1 MSDVIQYLFKDINLL
16 MFSII
21 TLMIMVNGCSEN
33 KVSADKVFINTK
45 VITLDKNIPSAEAF
59 AVNGDKIAA
68 IGTRE
73 EIEKYIGDSTEV
85 IDLKG
90 NYSYPGFNDSHAHFL
105 GIGQSM
111 IELDLMSANNWDEI
125 VYMVSEAVD
134 HAMPGAWIIG
144 RGWHQEKWTTPP
156 VETVEGYPTNDIL
169 SQATPMNPVMLT
181 HASGHA
187 IIANKKAME
196 LAGITSETENPE
208 GGRIVRNEKG
218 EAIGVF
224 EENAEKLIRSVY
236 DEQQKQRTPEDIQ
249 NEKIREAKLA
259 VQECLSNGITSLTDA
274 GSDFATIDFFKEMID
289 QNILK
294 IRLNVMVQEDNNE
307 LRDNLD
313 KYKITGYGNDHLR
326 VGSIKKYMDGALGSR
341 GAWMFEPYSDL
352 PDHTGEAVTPLDEM
366 RETARIAA
374 QKGFQLCTHAIGDRA
389 NHEVL
394 NIYDRIFKTTPDTI
408 DYRWRIEHAQH
419 LSPSDIPR
427 FGELGVI
434 AAMQGIHC
442 TSDAPFVI
450 ERIGEERAEQEA
462 YAWRKLIDAGA
473 TICNGTDSPIEK
485 VNPIACYYASVTR
498 QLNDGTY
505 FFPEEKMTREEA
517 LKSYTINGAYASFE
531 ENKKGTLSVG
541 KLADV
546 TVLDTDLLSASDE
559 EIKNAKVIFTIIG
572 GEVLYKFSN
581 VDPDGENAN

>member
-1 MSDVIQYLFKDINLL
+1 
-16 MFSII
+16 
-21 TLMIMVNGCSEN
+21 
-33 KVSADKVFINTK
+33 
-45 VITLDKNIPSAEAF
+45 
-59 AVNGDKIAA
+59 
-68 IGTRE
+68 
-73 EIEKYIGDSTEV
+73 
-85 IDLKG
+85 
-90 NYSYPGFNDSHAHFL
+90 
-105 GIGQSM
+105 
-111 IELDLMSANNWDEI
+111 
-125 VYMVSEAVD
+125 
-134 HAMPGAWIIG
+134 
-144 RGWHQEKWTTPP
+144 
-156 VETVEGYPTNDIL
+156 
-169 SQATPMNPVMLT
+169 MNPVMLT

-187 IIANKKAME
+187 IIVNKKAME

-352 PDHTGEAVTPLDEM
+352 PDHTGEAVTPLGEM

-374 QKGFQLCTHAIGDRA
+374 QKGFQLCAHAIGDRA

-450 ERIGEERAEQEA
+450 ERIGEERAEQGA

-517 LKSYTINGAYASFE
+517 LRSYTINGAYASFE

-546 TVLDTDLLSASDE
+546 TVLDTDLLSASEE